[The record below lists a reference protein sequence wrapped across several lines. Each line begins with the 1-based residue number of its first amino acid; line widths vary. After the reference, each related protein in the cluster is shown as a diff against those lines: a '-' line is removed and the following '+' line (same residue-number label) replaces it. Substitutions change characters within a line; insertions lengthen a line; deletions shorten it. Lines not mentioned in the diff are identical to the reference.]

1 LIYCPSSTRHA
12 ITNVGKGKAKVIS
25 IDASAEGVR
34 GGPLVYSKKPSGNL
48 SGNNWKVAG
57 K

>member
-1 LIYCPSSTRHA
+1 
-12 ITNVGKGKAKVIS
+12 
-25 IDASAEGVR
+25 VR